1 MRFEVGMWYN
11 QTCMFKSS
19 TLEKDKP
26 VRMHS
31 ISGKRSRNR
40 NGGGESHNSQSIRR
54 YLEIKVKGL
63 RKWWRDRSGNW
74 GRWHWMSWMKC
85 KLLARAISGWKWR
98 RQEEKPRFI
107 LGPACKR
114 YHSKNEISDLL
125 CCSRAGLYPWHE
137 IQVDFTLLS
146 GSICSSIVSQDFIM
160 TSVKYITKTE
170 AHIL

>member
-31 ISGKRSRNR
+31 ISGKRSSNR
-40 NGGGESHNSQSIRR
+40 NGGAVCNSQSIRR
-54 YLEIKVKGL
+54 YLELRWKVLGSDEEIGVGTEEVAL
-63 RKWWRDRSGNW
+63 NVMNVR
-74 GRWHWMSWMKC
+74 
-85 KLLARAISGWKWR
+85 LLARAIWDESG

-114 YHSKNEISDLL
+114 YHSKMKFQTYSAPLG
-125 CCSRAGLYPWHE
+125 AGLYPWHE
-137 IQVDFTLLS
+137 FKWILPSFQAAYVAALFLRILLWQVS
-146 GSICSSIVSQDFIM
+146 NI
-160 TSVKYITKTE
+160 
-170 AHIL
+170 

>member
-1 MRFEVGMWYN
+1 
-11 QTCMFKSS
+11 MFKSS

-31 ISGKRSRNR
+31 ISGKRSGNR
-40 NGGGESHNSQSIRR
+40 NGGSHTTLKASDDIWRLR
-54 YLEIKVKGL
+54 WKVLGS
-63 RKWWRDRSGNW
+63 DEERSGNW

-85 KLLARAISGWKWR
+85 KLLAWAILGWKWR
-98 RQEEKPRFI
+98 RQEEKPKFI

-125 CCSRAGLYPWHE
+125 CSSRAGHYPWHE